1 MRITFTAYKIAIV
14 VIAGVLFLA
23 ALYFYPG
30 NGGNTAKLQ
39 APSHEG
45 TEVDI
50 SSDRDTFEYFLST
63 LGERDLAQIT
73 EDYEAFADTLSFGEK
88 QKAQFEKYQ
97 AYRQSLARIPMPN
110 GVSGLNYLT
119 SIHEQMLKL
128 QSEHFAD
135 AERKRI
141 FYEENLARE
150 MTIKRMRLE
159 ALGLEQDA
167 MNAQWQA
174 ELDQLTPDMK
184 ESYQNAALLG
194 EMNTLSTLE
203 AGEKYQQLNELVGEE
218 AMLRLQALEQEEAKF
233 DTQFQQYLTERQ
245 HLLDESY
252 LSDTEREQ
260 ALGALRESYFTDEE
274 RRRAEAL
281 ERIHDDEAITNA
293 NAI

>member
-1 MRITFTAYKIAIV
+1 MRIRFTAYKIAIV
-14 VIAGVLFLA
+14 IIAGFLLLAVL
-23 ALYFYPG
+23 YIYTG
-30 NGGNTAKLQ
+30 NSEETANRQ

-73 EDYEAFADTLSFGEK
+73 QDYENFADTISFGEK
-88 QKAQFEKYQ
+88 QKVLFEKYQ
-97 AYRQSLARIPMPN
+97 AYRQSLTLISLPN
-110 GVSGLNYLT
+110 DMTRLGYLT
-119 SIHEQMLKL
+119 FINEQMQKL
-128 QSEHFAD
+128 QVEHFSD
-135 AERKRI
+135 AERQRI
-141 FYEENLARE
+141 FYGENLARE
-150 MTIKRMRLE
+150 MTIKRMELE
-159 ALGLEQDA
+159 ALGLDKEA
-167 MNAQWQA
+167 MNAQWKA
-174 ELDQLTPDMK
+174 ELDQLPPDMK

-194 EMNTLSTLE
+194 EMNALSALDDS
-203 AGEKYQQLNELVGEE
+203 EKYHQLNELVGEE
-218 AMLRLQALEQEEAKF
+218 AVSRLRAFELEEAKF

-281 ERIHDDEAITNA
+281 ERIHDGDTTNNTNA
-293 NAI
+293 I